1 MERPYDSLPTD
12 AGEAITGP
20 VDQTQSEPE
29 QTAPSTTDDLLSGIK
44 QDPTRQFAGIV
55 AHSLNNLLT
64 SIIGSAK
71 TIQNNCPETQ
81 ANLKLYTQDI
91 LVAADRASRLARDLL
106 AFSRRTTAAHILDLN
121 DIVRNVRALLVDVL
135 ESNIEFLMQLSRS
148 PLPVRADPAAL
159 EQVLMSLITNAQD
172 AMPKGGCLTV
182 RTGLAPGNQCVL
194 SVSDTGAGIEPDV
207 IDRIFEPSFT
217 TKAATSGTGLGLAV
231 VANVVRKH
239 KGRLTVNS
247 TLGKGTTF
255 EVILPLSLGAA
266 YKERQAETVP
276 VVGGSETILVAEDEP
291 AVRNLLSLVLREM
304 GYKVIE
310 AVDGDDA
317 IRQFTGYKGV
327 IDLVI
332 LDMIMPKKNGK
343 EVYHDLAR
351 ARPELKALFMSG
363 YTKDLVLGQGKVD
376 ERVDFIA
383 KPLVPNGLLRK
394 VRHILDRSP

>member
-1 MERPYDSLPTD
+1 MERPYDSLPAD
-12 AGEAITGP
+12 GGEAITGP
-20 VDQTQSEPE
+20 VDQTQAEPE
-29 QTAPSTTDDLLSGIK
+29 RAGPSDTDDLLSGVK

-55 AHSLNNLLT
+55 AQSLNNLLI
-64 SIIGSAK
+64 SIIGHAK
-71 TIQNNCPETQ
+71 LMQNNCPETQ
-81 ANLKLYTQDI
+81 ADLKLYTQDI
-91 LVAADRASRLARDLL
+91 LVAADRASRLARELL

-159 EQVLMSLITNAQD
+159 EQVLISLITNAQD
-172 AMPKGGCLTV
+172 AMPRGGCLTV
-182 RTGLAPGNQCVL
+182 RTGLAPENQCVL
-194 SVSDTGAGIEPDV
+194 SVSDTGAGIEQDV
-207 IDRIFEPSFT
+207 INRIFEPSFT
-217 TKAATSGTGLGLAV
+217 TKATTSGTGLGLAV
-231 VANVVRKH
+231 VANVVKKH

-255 EVILPLSLGAA
+255 EVILPLSLGEA
-266 YKERQAETVP
+266 YKERQAETAS
-276 VVGGSETILVAEDEP
+276 VVGGNETILVAEDEP
-291 AVRNLLSLVLREM
+291 AVRNLLSLVLREL

-317 IRQFTGYKGV
+317 VRQFTGYEGV

-343 EVYHDLAR
+343 EVYRDLVR